1 MKLCLA
7 FAVVVSLSLV
17 ACGDDGGGSGTTSP
31 TPKESTSPTRTLG
44 PTSTPRALA
53 GIDLYDWDTWQFEGK
68 SGCASQNPEGP
79 FLGPSQFEV
88 SAGDLPVITFPQA
101 QLTEARLCRLAD
113 VTVLNY
119 ILVADVH
126 IELVAG
132 PPEWPVYAPLD
143 SVRTEGDL
151 VIAPE
156 ATEFAGL
163 GATVIRQAPFGLIV
177 GYGASEAD
185 LIAAVSAIDPATIQ
199 MPEAKD
205 IFTGDVNGIHFES
218 EFSDADKRCKFSS
231 FGFVGTEPTTA
242 PADQRVIIEPSY
254 LPEHAT
260 AHQSVLYSRCDDI
273 ESAEVSYY
281 IDEPAADP
289 NDQYYIV
296 RKSGVPEWTSLSSA
310 GWYSET
316 TVAGLPAVLL
326 APPAAIAGEVAP
338 GATLFI
344 REDFGLTVVDG
355 PDQAEV
361 IQIAGGLNR
370 KRAYN
375 SPGGG

>member
-1 MKLCLA
+1 MKLCLPLA
-7 FAVVVSLSLV
+7 AALLALLLV
-17 ACGDDGGGSGTTSP
+17 ACGDDGGSTATTSP
-31 TPKESTSPTRTLG
+31 TPRESTPPTHTLG

-79 FLGPSQFEV
+79 FLGPAQFEV
-88 SAGDLPVITFPQA
+88 SAGSVPVIIFPQA
-101 QLTEARLCRLAD
+101 QLTEAQMCKLAG

-119 ILVADVH
+119 VVVADVH

-143 SVRTEGDL
+143 SVRTEGGL

-156 ATEFAGL
+156 SPESSTKNEAVQSPGP
-163 GATVIRQAPFGLIV
+163 GPTVIRQAPFGLIV

-185 LIAAVSAIDPATIQ
+185 LIAAVSAIDPAIIQ

-205 IFTGDVNGIHFES
+205 IFTGDVNGIYFES
-218 EFSDADKRCKFSS
+218 LFRVDPPKCSYSLG
-231 FGFVGTEPTTA
+231 GFIGAEPTSA
-242 PADQRVIIEPSY
+242 PADVRVTIEPSY
-254 LPEHAT
+254 LPEKAT
-260 AHQSVLYSRCDDI
+260 ALQSVLYSKCDDI

-281 IDEPAADP
+281 IDEPAAES

-310 GWYSET
+310 GWYTET
-316 TVAGLPAVLL
+316 TLAGLPAVLL
-326 APPAAIAGEVAP
+326 APPAVIAGEVAP

-344 REDFGLTVVDG
+344 REAFGLTVIDG
-355 PDQAEV
+355 PDAAEV
-361 IQIAGGLNR
+361 IKIAEGLNR
-370 KRAYN
+370 
-375 SPGGG
+375 